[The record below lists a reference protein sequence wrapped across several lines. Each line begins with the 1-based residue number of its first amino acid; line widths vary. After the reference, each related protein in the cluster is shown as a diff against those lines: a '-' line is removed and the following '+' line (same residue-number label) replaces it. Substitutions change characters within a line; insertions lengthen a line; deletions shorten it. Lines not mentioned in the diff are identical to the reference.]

1 MGAAASASPATS
13 PTAKWRR
20 AARIV
25 GGTVHHLHRY
35 NNNNDLDELRSSP
48 ENQSKERQ
56 HVMSALPFAQAVRGP
71 ESSSPVSEF
80 DLLHTKLAPDL
91 TPRALELLRRIMT
104 TNVTDFVHLDS
115 FRDYCEDTGDWQLSD
130 AKYELLKGFN
140 MHVKAAVLQPNA
152 CVGTAVG
159 VRIVISEF
167 GVVNM
172 MCAYDAKSDNS
183 GPLNKRSSLLTAYVE
198 HSLAMIYDLP
208 RAAVAVAAW
217 NPGHVAVLCCFESD
231 SQKWSP
237 HYKQKLVQKFNDRL
251 RKAHSACSTF
261 ETIRQDTR
269 ERSLPVSFAARVLQR
284 NWRKWAASKKGRT
297 NIARRRRQV
306 NTTTT
311 NAGRGDSEAA
321 PTNPNPTPTRHAEIS
336 TSPRFTRGEPE
347 PDSMRRAVE
356 ETFEEKARGAL
367 DPWWRELDNC
377 GGVGLVDAELQRF
390 GTQVK
395 DVLKSYEHDFVVVG
409 HNELSLR
416 TVEFVSPDAN
426 SLGRAG
432 LATVCGQGSDGAED
446 DDDEFSDIMASTSF
460 VRSAYGHHKVQSTTC
475 VLRLR
480 IQGLA
485 AVLRRDLFDERFDRT
500 IANSV
505 RRVVGVPNESTVTVL
520 GKRYGSVVVFVGI
533 ETAR

>member
-1 MGAAASASPATS
+1 M
-13 PTAKWRR
+13 
-20 AARIV
+20 
-25 GGTVHHLHRY
+25 HQLHRY
-35 NNNNDLDELRSSP
+35 TREDNLNELRSSP
-48 ENQSKERQ
+48 ESQTKVGAQQ
-56 HVMSALPFAQAVRGP
+56 HHQDVMSAVPFAKTVRYP
-71 ESSSPVSEF
+71 ESTSPVSEL

-115 FRDYCEDTGDWQLSD
+115 FRDYCEDTDDWNLSD

-167 GVVNM
+167 GVANM
-172 MCAYDAKSDNS
+172 MCAYAARSES
-183 GPLNKRSSLLTAYVE
+183 GPLNNRSSLLTAYVE

-231 SQKWSP
+231 SQKWSA
-237 HYKQKLVQKFNDRL
+237 HCKETLVQKFRDRL

-261 ETIRQDTR
+261 DIIRRNMR
-269 ERSLPVSFAARVLQR
+269 ERSLPVSFAARLLQR
-284 NWRKWAASKKGRT
+284 NWRKWASSETGRA
-297 NIARRRRQV
+297 NIERRRQFD
-306 NTTTT
+306 
-311 NAGRGDSEAA
+311 ASDARLEPEPS
-321 PTNPNPTPTRHAEIS
+321 PTRHELS
-336 TSPRFTRGEPE
+336 TSPRFARGDPA

-377 GGVGLVDAELQRF
+377 GGVGLFDAELQRF
-390 GTQVK
+390 GTQVR
-395 DVLKSYEHDFVVVG
+395 DLLKAYEQNFVVIG

-416 TVEFVSPDAN
+416 TVDFVPPDAN

-432 LATVCGQGSDGAED
+432 LAMVCGQQCSPGKE

-475 VLRLR
+475 VLHLR

-485 AVLRRDLFDERFDRT
+485 AVLRRDLFDERFDRA
-500 IANSV
+500 IVDSV
-505 RRVVGVPNESTVTVL
+505 RRVVGVPNESKVTVL